1 MAARDLSGLERLKAT
16 YGGGASGGKLEL
28 LRRLDRASLRSASQ
42 VLRLHEVLCFLRAY
56 PDDRR
61 VLAQVARMLERF
73 DRRPDLLRH
82 RRRLADTGIAGTAI
96 HYRFFWSTALWLA
109 TRWPDQLSLEH
120 DDEEAN
126 AALDKALPLV
136 LPPVVAEWFNAG
148 SLPALPAMDR
158 LRGRRTDAAY
168 LAERLSRMPGNG
180 QTREAFA
187 DAIDAPFVLQPGRG
201 TPSRTRALLPF
212 APRAFQSG
220 PLRRTR
226 PDLRAA
232 AAARPNAVRALSARD
247 GASLIELARCSMV
260 TRSRDLMAFEY
271 GNPRD
276 VRLVDDGDGLAFGF
290 CGVIPERRFTLPAL
304 YGYLTLR
311 NGVPTGYGQ
320 VEVIGPFAAISFNMF
335 ETFRGA
341 EAAYV
346 FARLVSATRHVFG
359 ASSFSVDPYQLGHE
373 NEDGIASGA
382 WWFYYKLGFRPRA
395 AAALRVMRRETRRIR
410 AQFDHRSSTR
420 VLRAL
425 AEHHV
430 FFDLHRS
437 APRGLP
443 PLQQVLEQGVDW
455 LSRRGGGADAV
466 AAAQGRALEITGLK
480 ALTRFTRDERAAWQ
494 RWAPLIA
501 SIPGVSRWSPAERRQ
516 LADVARAK
524 GGTRE
529 IDFLVCYAAHSRLA
543 RVQLGV

>member
-1 MAARDLSGLERLKAT
+1 MAARDLSRLERFKT
-16 YGGGASGGKLEL
+16 GYGDGASNAKLEL
-28 LRRLDRASLRSASQ
+28 LRRLDRASLRSARQ

-61 VLAQVARMLERF
+61 VLAQVGRMLERF
-73 DRRPDLLRH
+73 HERPDLVRH
-82 RRRLADTGIAGTAI
+82 RRQLADTGIVGTAI
-96 HYRFFWSTALWLA
+96 RYRFFWSTALWLA
-109 TRWPDQLSLEH
+109 TRWPDLLSLEH

-168 LAERLSRMPGNG
+168 LVGHLAGMPGNG
-180 QTREAFA
+180 LTREAFA
-187 DAIDAPFVLQPGRG
+187 DAIDAPFVLKPGRD

-212 APRAFQSG
+212 APRAFQAG

-232 AAARPNAVRALSARD
+232 AATRPRAVRVLSSRD
-247 GASLIELARCSMV
+247 GARLIELARCAMV

-271 GNPRD
+271 GNPGD

-304 YGYLTLR
+304 YGYLTVR

-320 VEVIGPFAAISFNMF
+320 VEVIGPFAAISFNVF

-341 EAAYV
+341 EAAHV
-346 FARLVSATRHVFG
+346 FGRLVSATHHVFG
-359 ASSFSVDPYQLGHE
+359 ATSFSVDPYQLGHE
-373 NEDGIASGA
+373 NEDGIDSGA

-395 AAALRVMRRETRRIR
+395 TAALRIMRRETARMRVR
-410 AQFDHRSSTR
+410 LSHRSSTR
-420 VLRAL
+420 ALRAL

-430 FFDLHRS
+430 FFDLDRS
-437 APRGLP
+437 APRGLA
-443 PLQQVLEQGVDW
+443 PLQQALERGVDW
-455 LSRRGGGADAV
+455 LAARGGGADAV
-466 AAAQGRALEITGLK
+466 AAAERRALEVTGLK
-480 ALTRFTRDERAAWQ
+480 SLSGFTRDERAAWR
-494 RWAPLIA
+494 RWAPLIV
-501 SIPGVSRWSPAERRQ
+501 SIPGISRWSAGERQQ
-516 LADVARAK
+516 LADIARAK
-524 GGTRE
+524 GGRRE
-529 IDFLVCYAAHSRLA
+529 IDFLVRYAAHSRLA
-543 RVQLGV
+543 GVQLGV